1 MLDSTLT
8 RELSST
14 GIGYLLVFGAL
25 LIWPAMRFG
34 GGLPPERLC
43 VLKWLFLQQVF
54 WLLVS
59 LLVIHYYH
67 HTDIRDWL
75 HGFVYP
81 YVVGAVSWL
90 TVLAA
95 LLSLGFQLK
104 KKSR

>member
-1 MLDSTLT
+1 MLDSPLINQ
-8 RELSST
+8 LSTT

-25 LIWPAMRFG
+25 LVWPAMKFG
-34 GGLPPERLC
+34 GRLPPERLC

-67 HTDIRDWL
+67 HADMRDWL
-75 HGFVYP
+75 QDFVYP

-95 LLSLGFQLK
+95 LLSLGFQVK
-104 KKSR
+104 KRAR

>member
-1 MLDSTLT
+1 MLDSTLINA
-8 RELSST
+8 LST
-14 GIGYLLVFGAL
+14 MGIGYLLVFGSL
-25 LIWPAMRFG
+25 LVWPAMKFGSRF
-34 GGLPPERLC
+34 PPERLC

-67 HTDIRDWL
+67 NADMRDWL
-75 HGFVYP
+75 RGFVYP

-104 KKSR
+104 KKTR